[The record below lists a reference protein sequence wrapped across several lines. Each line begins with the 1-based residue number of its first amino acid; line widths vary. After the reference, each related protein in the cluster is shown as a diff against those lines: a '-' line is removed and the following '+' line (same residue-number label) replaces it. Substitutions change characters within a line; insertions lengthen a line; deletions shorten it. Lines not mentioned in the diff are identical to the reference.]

1 MEKLM
6 TPQELEDI
14 LKYQDFVEGILYD
27 IGLPIGLYRSKKWN
41 IEKGE
46 SRAGVE
52 IKNDKRFAETG
63 NLYFETY
70 ERRDKNGF
78 WVESGLNRDDNT
90 IMIFIGDYDRG
101 WLFSKNIL
109 KAICQKDCFK
119 RVETDTSKGV
129 LIPIE
134 YFEKNPLLVMR
145 EFCFKKV

>member
-6 TPQELEDI
+6 TPQELEST
-14 LKYQDFVEGILYD
+14 LKYQDFAEGVLYD

-52 IKNDKRFAETG
+52 IKNDMKFAETG

-70 ERRDKNGF
+70 ERRKKEGK
-78 WVESGLNRDDNT
+78 WVESGLNRNDNT
-90 IMIFIGDYDRG
+90 MLYFVGDYNRA

-129 LIPIE
+129 LVPIE

-145 EFCFKKV
+145 EFKF